1 MLLCDYVN
9 FQNMQIWSDGNP
21 HAVHQVPLY
30 DIKVGEWCAV
40 SARQIM
46 APVFF
51 YMTVNLVRYI

>member
-21 HAVHQVPLY
+21 HTVHQVPLY

-51 YMTVNLVRYI
+51 YTTVNLV